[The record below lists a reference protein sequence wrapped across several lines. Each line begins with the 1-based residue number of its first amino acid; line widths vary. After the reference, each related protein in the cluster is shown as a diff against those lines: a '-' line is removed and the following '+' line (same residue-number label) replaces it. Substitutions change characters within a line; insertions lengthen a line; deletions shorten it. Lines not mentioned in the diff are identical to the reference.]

1 MENNDPKKRKKVV
14 AYLHPT
20 LYPQDCLTQ
29 QTIDTIPMQMRGE
42 FYRQSL
48 ICGAALYSVDPR
60 LLTLISG
67 FFSEN
72 ITAENLVKII
82 EQTTGYK
89 STSIDISLLKNIMEV
104 SSEKKSENIT
114 LKDNFEEQTRRNL
127 SMLKK

>member
-1 MENNDPKKRKKVV
+1 
-14 AYLHPT
+14 
-20 LYPQDCLTQ
+20 
-29 QTIDTIPMQMRGE
+29 MRGE

-48 ICGAALYSVDPR
+48 ICGAALYSVATR

-104 SSEKKSENIT
+104 SSEKKSEKQWYT
-114 LKDNFEEQTRRNL
+114 LKQYDSDNQGCQASPRVFIALHCDKNTRYFQCFTRNFPYEHGAKTPD
-127 SMLKK
+127 S

>member
-1 MENNDPKKRKKVV
+1 MIYSTKP
-14 AYLHPT
+14 
-20 LYPQDCLTQ
+20 PQDCLTQ

>member
-1 MENNDPKKRKKVV
+1 MESSDPKKRKKVV

-20 LYPQDCLTQ
+20 LYPQDSLTQ
-29 QTIDTIPMQMRGE
+29 QTIDSLPIQMRGD

-67 FFSEN
+67 FFSEK
-72 ITAENLVKII
+72 ITAENLVKLI

-89 STSIDISLLKNIMEV
+89 STSIDISTLKNIIEA
-104 SSEKKSENIT
+104 SSENKSENIT
-114 LKDNFEEQTRRNL
+114 PKDDFEE
-127 SMLKK
+127 KPDAIFPC